1 MCLRD
6 TKIITEEVR
15 MGSCD
20 LERVKSG
27 VKETEAR
34 ARVPAVSMSPVEEW
48 RQISR

>member
-20 LERVKSG
+20 LERVESG

-34 ARVPAVSMSPVEEW
+34 ARVLAVSMSPVEEW
-48 RQISR
+48 RQIRR